1 MSGRLEADWGIR
13 ATEFPHFVVV
23 ESGLVEKKLDYG
35 FLLRKASISIV
46 NEILEH
52 IANDGLYKKQHIYV
66 TFALNH
72 PDVKVSQLL
81 RKDYEDEMTIVLQY
95 EFWDLIVDDYGFSV
109 SLAFEHS
116 DETIYVPFA
125 AMISVSD
132 PSEDFNLEFT
142 PNFAELKPKV
152 EKPQA
157 TKSSDKVISLDIFR
171 KK

>member
-1 MSGRLEADWGIR
+1 MS
-13 ATEFPHFVVV
+13 
-23 ESGLVEKKLDYG
+23 KKLDYDL
-35 FLLRKASISIV
+35 LLRKASIAV
-46 NEILEH
+46 VKEILQQIEAEG
-52 IANDGLYKKQHIYV
+52 IYKKQHIYI

-72 PDVKVSQLL
+72 PDVKISKLL
-81 RKDYEDEMTIVLQY
+81 REDYDDEMTIVLQY

-125 AMISVSD
+125 SMISVSD

-142 PNFAELKPKV
+142 PNFSELKPKI
-152 EKPQA
+152 EATQTNKP
-157 TKSSDKVISLDIFR
+157 DGKVISLDIFR